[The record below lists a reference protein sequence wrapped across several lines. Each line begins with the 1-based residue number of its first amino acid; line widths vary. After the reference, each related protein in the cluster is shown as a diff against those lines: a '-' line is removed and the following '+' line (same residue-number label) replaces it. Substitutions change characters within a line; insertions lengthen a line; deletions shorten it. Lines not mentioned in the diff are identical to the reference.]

1 MKKMNKNWLLTICTV
16 FASLVFTVTTNAQ
29 VVVVFSNDFEDGDML
44 PEIGSAT
51 LVEESATASIVPVA
65 VAPDETLGNN
75 VLLLDQN
82 TIELDL
88 TLNLTDTLSLIDGN
102 TVTIDFDYAARRT
115 NGVSRTI
122 FVEAMDTNGNTVLR
136 FLLGEAGS
144 LGVGQNAAR
153 QRPGFSVFNNDTG
166 NSSNMPFGDVPGAFW
181 WGSDA
186 TPDTFDVGRD
196 AHISLTIGESTFDF
210 SSTSQGGVEFTTAEP
225 VANFGGTSANIAEI
239 TITSFG
245 AVYGGY
251 FDNIQVAG
259 VVAEVIDVVKGD
271 ADLDGDVDFGDI
283 PAFIT
288 VLQSG
293 EFQPQSDADC
303 SGAIDFSDIP
313 AFIAILQ
320 AG

>member
-1 MKKMNKNWLLTICTV
+1 
-16 FASLVFTVTTNAQ
+16 
-29 VVVVFSNDFEDGDML
+29 
-44 PEIGSAT
+44 
-51 LVEESATASIVPVA
+51 
-65 VAPDETLGNN
+65 
-75 VLLLDQN
+75 
-82 TIELDL
+82 
-88 TLNLTDTLSLIDGN
+88 
-102 TVTIDFDYAARRT
+102 
-115 NGVSRTI
+115 
-122 FVEAMDTNGNTVLR
+122 MDTNGNTVLR

-271 ADLDGDVDFGDI
+271 VNMDGSVTFADI
-283 PAFIT
+283 PPFIAA
-288 VLQSG
+288 LQTG
-293 EFQPQSDADC
+293 EFQAEADVNC
-303 SGAIDFSDIP
+303 SERVDFADIP
-313 AFIAILQ
+313 PFISILQ
-320 AG
+320 N